1 MEVYRFQEFAYLA
14 IPVAL
19 GLEFFLNAKDERQ
32 GKEDVPLGSYVLD
45 FLGFVFAALIPAIFV
60 FTIFAV
66 ESKMFASQTIALAR
80 LDRYAVL
87 FLFMGGGWWQ
97 IYMFT
102 ALRARRMLKDKKSM
116 WYLWTPFIAAGIF
129 ISLLVLWVSPWN
141 LKWISSG
148 WFLLIFGILAGTK
161 ARMKTV
167 ERTMWSLAGFTFFV
181 EILIFIWLDSIV

>member
-1 MEVYRFQEFAYLA
+1 
-14 IPVAL
+14 
-19 GLEFFLNAKDERQ
+19 
-32 GKEDVPLGSYVLD
+32 
-45 FLGFVFAALIPAIFV
+45 
-60 FTIFAV
+60 
-66 ESKMFASQTIALAR
+66 
-80 LDRYAVL
+80 
-87 FLFMGGGWWQ
+87 
-97 IYMFT
+97 
-102 ALRARRMLKDKKSM
+102 
-116 WYLWTPFIAAGIF
+116 LWTPFIAAGIF